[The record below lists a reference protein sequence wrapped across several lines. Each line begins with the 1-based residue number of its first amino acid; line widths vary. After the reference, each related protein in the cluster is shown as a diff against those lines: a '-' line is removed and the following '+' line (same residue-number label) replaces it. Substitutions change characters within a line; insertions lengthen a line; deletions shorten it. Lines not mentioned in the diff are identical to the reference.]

1 MPEDEKSNGKG
12 ILIIGGLIIGGIIIA
27 FLLKP
32 KPIQST
38 PSLPGGLIT
47 LQQMQDH
54 IAYLEQQIKATSN
67 LNMQHS
73 VIQPIQIQPP
83 ESVSVQPYH
92 QLLPVAGQNI
102 IFNKDGSVTDV
113 DTVGQKYKNKENW
126 VIKRDPEGAIVGVEV
141 ERNASVGMNN
151 AAQTSQ

>member
-12 ILIIGGLIIGGIIIA
+12 IIIISGLIIGGI
-27 FLLKP
+27 LLVLMLKP

-38 PSLPGGLIT
+38 PSSLPGGLIT
-47 LQQMQDH
+47 IQQMQDR

-102 IFNKDGSVTDV
+102 IFNKDGSVTDA

-141 ERNASVGMNN
+141 ERNTSVGV
-151 AAQTSQ
+151 TLTPHY